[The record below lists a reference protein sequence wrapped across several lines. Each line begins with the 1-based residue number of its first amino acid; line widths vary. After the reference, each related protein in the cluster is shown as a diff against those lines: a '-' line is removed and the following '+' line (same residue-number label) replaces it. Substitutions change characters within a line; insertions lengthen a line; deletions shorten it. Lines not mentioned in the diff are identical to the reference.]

1 MSTMHGRPRLSPMPL
16 FAERRAVDRATP
28 VLRPADNTAL
38 LDLPTGAARN
48 TLRAG
53 LMALGL
59 VPTALPSDRRGRE
72 TVLRRLPQK
81 RATVAFIDISQGGP
95 VTASTLLQ
103 LDALLP
109 RGASRKRVFLTR
121 LVGGAGMG
129 HVSEAD
135 RRWVQELGF
144 ADFIAEFD
152 ALDCEGSLRRA
163 LDAVAEALGLAPL
176 GPADLARYVR
186 AMAEEGRQD
195 TPRATIRAFTGLTA
209 EALAALL
216 QRSLAIADRSYHL
229 QNYPQC
235 FVGSEAVAWLAGH
248 LQRPAA
254 DAVALGQALM
264 ALGLLVHVTHD
275 HPFLD
280 DTLYYRL
287 TCSAAADALHL
298 GEVLASLVGGHGG
311 AGGVPV
317 ANRTYLGKSYPRC
330 WVGAEAV
337 DHLVARHAL
346 ARHDACVLLHR
357 LMQFGLI
364 EHVVRAQPFIDGAYF
379 YRCVGMPARSDAR

>member
-1 MSTMHGRPRLSPMPL
+1 MSTLPGRPRLSPMPL
-16 FAERRAVDRATP
+16 FAERRAVDRGAP
-28 VLRPADNTAL
+28 ARRPSDNTAL

-53 LMALGL
+53 LLALGL

-81 RATVAFIDISQGGP
+81 RATVAFIDISQGRP
-95 VTASTLLQ
+95 ATASTLLQ

-109 RGASRKRVFLTR
+109 RDTSRKRVFLTR
-121 LVGGAGMG
+121 LAGGAGMG

-135 RRWVQELGF
+135 RRWVQDLGF
-144 ADFIAEFD
+144 ADLIGEFD

-163 LDAVAEALGLAPL
+163 LDAVVSALGLAPL
-176 GPADLARYVR
+176 SPADLARYVR
-186 AMAEEGRQD
+186 AIADDRRED
-195 TPRATIRAFTGLTA
+195 TPRATIRALSGLAA
-209 EALAALL
+209 EDLAALL

-235 FVGSEAVAWLAGH
+235 FVGSEAVAWLVGH
-248 LQRPAA
+248 LRRPAA

-264 ALGLLVHVTHD
+264 ALGLLIHVTQD

-287 TCSAAADALHL
+287 TCSAAADALQL
-298 GEVLASLVGGHGG
+298 GDVLAGLQGGPGG
-311 AGGVPV
+311 TGGVVV
-317 ANRTYLGKSYPRC
+317 ANRSYLGKVYPRC

-346 ARHDACVLLHR
+346 ARHDAWVLLHR

-364 EHVVRAQPFIDGAYF
+364 EHVVRAQPFIDGVYF
-379 YRCVGMPARSDAR
+379 YRYAGMPVRNDAR